1 MPILK
6 PEIQKALRAAGLTR
20 EVSEVPLSDRLEVA
34 GLGLDSTLEIL
45 HDLAHNSG
53 NENTRRQAI
62 ETVLKLHQVLKDQ
75 PAAPPSVTI
84 VIQDPHMVAG
94 SVNPIL
100 IPRDTTKQKETIQ

>member
-1 MPILK
+1 MVGHPASRPAVLTATTSD
-6 PEIQKALRAAGLTR
+6 QLRPPG
-20 EVSEVPLSDRLEVA
+20 ESQ
-34 GLGLDSTLEIL
+34 IL